1 VENTSSDT
9 VKNAPY
15 YVVSFVRATIV
26 IVPGLF
32 ITFTPAHTAQ
42 FGLISLGITALV
54 MSVSLGV
61 LAIGL
66 PTHHAG
72 RGLHLW
78 QAMVSLVIGIV
89 VLALTSA
96 GIILLLWALV
106 VWALLMGV
114 AELFAGLR
122 LIKGH
127 VNRSDWIV
135 QGLMTIGLAL
145 IVLTQTDDSVAVVG
159 FLGAWAI
166 VLGVYLA
173 IAGVSQKSVDTAAK
187 GSSTP

>member
-1 VENTSSDT
+1 
-9 VKNAPY
+9 
-15 YVVSFVRATIV
+15 
-26 IVPGLF
+26 
-32 ITFTPAHTAQ
+32 
-42 FGLISLGITALV
+42 
-54 MSVSLGV
+54 
-61 LAIGL
+61 
-66 PTHHAG
+66 
-72 RGLHLW
+72 
-78 QAMVSLVIGIV
+78 
-89 VLALTSA
+89 
-96 GIILLLWALV
+96 
-106 VWALLMGV
+106 MGV

-122 LIKGH
+122 LVKGH
-127 VNRSDWIV
+127 VNRTDWIV